1 MFILKMSDV
10 TAWQE
15 TFCISLK
22 LVVKCMYQDKMK
34 TVTTYWL
41 YMQKLFIYG
50 VLYQLHSTV
59 KKIYKTLLKLES
71 VITKNGTL

>member
-1 MFILKMSDV
+1 
-10 TAWQE
+10 
-15 TFCISLK
+15 
-22 LVVKCMYQDKMK
+22 MYQDKIK
-34 TVTTYWL
+34 TVTTYMYWL